1 MKFRSVMFSVCFLW
15 LSIATQA
22 RSSIPIANNFSIK
35 QRSISPSIPDGRLSI
50 ANDEFSL
57 MRKERIG
64 SLRIGLSEA
73 KVKQIMNCNLKR
85 EPEQFSQADAAYHQ
99 EWKYADCGIVL
110 VMASDLQNASKS
122 VYSIST
128 SSPSRLSTKRGIRIG
143 STRTAVMKAYKSE
156 WNRGDGGSESFVA
169 GSICGGLIFQFE
181 NGKVSQIFLG
191 AAAE

>member
-1 MKFRSVMFSVCFLW
+1 MKLRSVMFFTCSLL

-22 RSSIPIANNFSIK
+22 RSSIPIANNFSI
-35 QRSISPSIPDGRLSI
+35 QHRSIFPSIPDGKLSI
-50 ANDEFSL
+50 VNDVFSL

-85 EPEQFSQADAAYHQ
+85 EPEQFSQVDGAYHQ
-99 EWKYADCGIVL
+99 EWKYADCGVVL
-110 VMASDLQNASKS
+110 VMVSDRKGAPKS
-122 VYSIST
+122 IYSISA

-143 STRTAVMKAYKSE
+143 SAKTAVMKAYKSE
-156 WNRGDGGSESFVA
+156 WNREDGGSESFVA
-169 GSICGGLIFQFE
+169 GSIYGGLMFQFE

>member
-1 MKFRSVMFSVCFLW
+1 MKLVSIMFFTCSLL

-22 RSSIPIANNFSIK
+22 RSSIPVSNNFSIQ
-35 QRSISPSIPDGRLSI
+35 QRSISPSIPDSRLSI

-73 KVKQIMNCNLKR
+73 KVNQIMNCNLKR
-85 EPEQFSQADAAYHQ
+85 EPEQFSQVDGAYHQ
-99 EWKYADCGIVL
+99 EWKYANCGIVL
-110 VMASDLQNASKS
+110 VMVSDRQNASKS
-122 VYSIST
+122 IYSIST

-143 STRTAVMKAYKSE
+143 STKTAVIKAYKSE
-156 WNRGDGGSESFVA
+156 WNRGDGGSENFVA
-169 GSICGGLIFQFE
+169 GSIYGGLIFQFE